1 MPPGGG
7 PRVYSVPSAT
17 TLVSSPVP
25 RPVPGVSAPYVIL
38 LKLFRMPSEGL
49 CECGGVHTYNVVL
62 NRKLKEISEAAFSL
76 LAVIFAH
83 PA

>member
-1 MPPGGG
+1 MPSGGG
-7 PRVYSVPSAT
+7 PRAYPVTSAT
-17 TLVSSPVP
+17 TLISNPVP
-25 RPVPGVSAPYVIL
+25 CPVLGVSAPCIIL
-38 LKLFRMPSEGL
+38 LKLIRMPSEGL

-62 NRKLKEISEAAFSL
+62 NQKLKEISEAAFSL